1 MINLILPAI
10 IAGGDCSIKR
20 HREENDEEYEYLK
33 GKVKVVTYHNK
44 GAFLNLG
51 DKYPFVVL
59 VLSMIFTFL
68 IGILFVFSL
77 GFKGRGIL
85 KAGLGLLLGG
95 AFSNTYDRL
104 KKGYVV
110 DYLNFPHAPGK
121 IRQIIF
127 NISDFA
133 IIIGSLMSIFVE
145 KQ

>member
-20 HREENDEEYEYLK
+20 HREENDEEYEYLN